1 MYASPLR
8 TGLCLL
14 AADSAAFLFSLL
26 ISWSLRSLFPG
37 ELLLISYLDLLF
49 ILPVL
54 WVVFTAQK
62 LYPAALYPPQE
73 EFAKLTCQTSLVFMA
88 TWTLLFFSRSALY
101 SRLVFFGLWLLCL
114 ALIPFFRRMTR
125 RFFAARPWWGHDAVI
140 CGEPEAAKNLYTHL
154 KNEPGTGLKPIALC
168 SLNEQPDA
176 DADVPRCSFED
187 LLEMGSRPNHP
198 YALLAID
205 NINEQNQKI
214 VKQLSRHFV
223 KTLFVFSFLGPLH
236 LWVTS
241 TDLKGYIALETH
253 QKLLDRDRQ
262 RIKRCID
269 LILSLA
275 VLIPALL
282 MGLPLAAL
290 IKLEDKGPVFYRQNR
305 IGRHGKS
312 IRILKF
318 RTMVPQAEKILADHL
333 REHPELA
340 KEWKAKQKLEY
351 DPRITKIGAIIR
363 RASLDE
369 LPQLWNVLTGE
380 LSLVGP
386 RPIVESEIPRYGE
399 AYELY
404 SQVRPGL
411 TGLWQVSG
419 RSRLSYEK
427 RVALDT
433 YYIRNW
439 SIWFDIYILAKT
451 PGALLQTQNAM

>member
-1 MYASPLR
+1 MHASPLR

-14 AADSAAFLFSLL
+14 AADSAAFFASLL
-26 ISWSLRSLFPG
+26 ISWGVRSLFPG
-37 ELLLISYLDLLF
+37 ELFLSYYLNLLF

-54 WVVFTAQK
+54 WAAFLFQR

-73 EFAKLTCQTSLVFMA
+73 EFTKLTCYTSLVFMG

-114 ALIPFFRRMTR
+114 ALIPFFRRIARHCFATR
-125 RFFAARPWWGHDAVI
+125 RWWGHDVVI
-140 CGEPEAAKNLYTHL
+140 CGDTEAAKNLYTHL
-154 KNEPGTGLKPIALC
+154 KSEPRTGLKPIALC
-168 SLNEQPDA
+168 SFKESSREGGIPH
-176 DADVPRCSFED
+176 CSFEE
-187 LLEMGSRPNHP
+187 LLEMGQGRNRP
-198 YALLAID
+198 YALLAIN
-205 NINEQNQKI
+205 NINRQNLEI
-214 VKQLSRHFV
+214 VKQLTRHFV
-223 KTLFVFSFLGPLH
+223 KTLFVFSFLGPIN

-253 QKLLDRDRQ
+253 QKLLDPDRQ
-262 RIKRCID
+262 RLKRCID
-269 LILSLA
+269 LILSSL
-275 VLIPALL
+275 VLILALPV
-282 MGLPLAAL
+282 GLILALL
-290 IKLEDKGPVFYRQNR
+290 IKLEDRGPVFYRQER
-305 IGRHGKS
+305 VGRHGKS

-318 RTMVPQAEKILADHL
+318 RTMVPRADEILKDYLA
-333 REHPELA
+333 EHPELA
-340 KEWKAKQKLEY
+340 KEWKASQKLED
-351 DPRITKIGAIIR
+351 DPRITKIGAFLR

-369 LPQLWNVLTGE
+369 LPQLWNIFIGE

-386 RPIVESEIPRYGE
+386 RPIVEDEIKRYGE

-419 RSRLSYEK
+419 RSRLSYNK

-439 SIWFDIYILAKT
+439 SVWFDIYILAKT
-451 PGALLQTQNAM
+451 PAALLQTKNAM

>member
-1 MYASPLR
+1 MDASPLR
-8 TGLCLL
+8 TGFCLL
-14 AADSAAFLFSLL
+14 AADSVAFLLSLL
-26 ISWSLRSLFPG
+26 ISWSLRYLFPG
-37 ELLLISYLDLLF
+37 ELSLTSYLNLFLMLPLL
-49 ILPVL
+49 
-54 WVVFTAQK
+54 WAVFASQK

-73 EFAKLTCQTSLVFMA
+73 EFAKLFCQTSFVFMGA
-88 TWTLLFFSRSALY
+88 WALLFFSRSALY
-101 SRLVFFGLWLLCL
+101 SRLVFFGFWLLCL
-114 ALIPFFRRMTR
+114 ALIPFFRRMVR
-125 RFFAARPWWGHDAVI
+125 HWFAVRPWWGHSVVI
-140 CGEPEAAKNLYTHL
+140 CGEPEAAENLYAHL
-154 KNEPGTGLKPIALC
+154 KNEPSTGLKPIALC
-168 SLNEQPDA
+168 SLNEQTGEDT
-176 DADVPRCSFED
+176 DIPRCSFED
-187 LLEMGSRPNHP
+187 LLEMGARPNHP

-205 NINEQNQKI
+205 NINEQNKEI

-262 RIKRCID
+262 RVKRCID
-269 LILSLA
+269 LIFSALA
-275 VLIPALL
+275 LALALII
-282 MGLPLAAL
+282 GLPLAVL
-290 IKLEDKGPVFYRQNR
+290 IKLEDGGPVFYRQDR

-318 RTMVPQAEKILADHL
+318 RTMVPQADKILKGYL
-333 REHPELA
+333 KEHPDLA
-340 KEWKAKQKLEY
+340 EEWKARQKLTH
-351 DPRITKIGAIIR
+351 DPRITKIGAFIR
-363 RASLDE
+363 RLSLDE
-369 LPQLWNVLTGE
+369 LPQLWNVFTGE

-386 RPIVESEIPRYGE
+386 RPIVESEISRYGE

-419 RSRLSYEK
+419 RSRLSYDK

-439 SIWFDIYILAKT
+439 SIWFDVYILAKT
-451 PGALLQTQNAM
+451 PAALVQTKNAM